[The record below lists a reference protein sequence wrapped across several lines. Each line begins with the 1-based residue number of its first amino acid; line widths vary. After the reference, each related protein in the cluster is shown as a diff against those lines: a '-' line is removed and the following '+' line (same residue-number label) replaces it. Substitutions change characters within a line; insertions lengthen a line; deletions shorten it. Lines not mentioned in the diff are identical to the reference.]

1 MLKTSIGLKYLSAE
15 KMKHSL
21 VCKSNLLSNEI
32 SAGTAIGQNHVPNLH
47 FIDQGPEDG
56 VELDNLLL
64 ERRSSTKSFT
74 SRRSSSLSRKESLP
88 TVQVIPPSVAGGNI
102 FTYKYNE

>member
-1 MLKTSIGLKYLSAE
+1 MASEHRTILFIQRLIIIIHQLCI
-15 KMKHSL
+15 L
-21 VCKSNLLSNEI
+21 
-32 SAGTAIGQNHVPNLH
+32 AGTAIGQNHVPNLH

-88 TVQVIPPSVAGGNI
+88 TVQVIPPSVTGGNI
-102 FTYKYNE
+102 IVQKS

>member
-1 MLKTSIGLKYLSAE
+1 MKRTKTGY
-15 KMKHSL
+15 H
-21 VCKSNLLSNEI
+21 CYI

-64 ERRSSTKSFT
+64 ERRSSTKSYT

-88 TVQVIPPSVAGGNI
+88 TVQVIPPSVTGGKMQCP
-102 FTYKYNE
+102 TYWNAAH